1 MRQTKVWT
9 KQYSCDTEY
18 NLYTRVRASKSPFP
32 RSRDYRIMSI
42 LTKAVCEAWERLTL
56 KDIDTAD
63 LFIMNV
69 LLGAGGV
76 IRLGS

>member
-1 MRQTKVWT
+1 
-9 KQYSCDTEY
+9 
-18 NLYTRVRASKSPFP
+18 
-32 RSRDYRIMSI
+32 MSI